1 MITLK
6 NSLNADVFFFCIST
20 DVDQD
25 SIIWILLI
33 QMVVRNVFVTVMLP
47 HVNQH
52 RIITTIQFVHPFLI
66 VRVFFISYERHEF
79 PLGVDGWRAI
89 NQSGHEAPVY
99 SDTGSYI
106 YVQSLPGQDLT
117 FEAPRKDLTRII
129 HF

>member
-1 MITLK
+1 M
-6 NSLNADVFFFCIST
+6 SFFKI
-20 DVDQD
+20 
-25 SIIWILLI
+25 
-33 QMVVRNVFVTVMLP
+33 
-47 HVNQH
+47 
-52 RIITTIQFVHPFLI
+52 
-66 VRVFFISYERHEF
+66 FISCERHEF
-79 PLGVDGWRAI
+79 RLGVDGWRAI